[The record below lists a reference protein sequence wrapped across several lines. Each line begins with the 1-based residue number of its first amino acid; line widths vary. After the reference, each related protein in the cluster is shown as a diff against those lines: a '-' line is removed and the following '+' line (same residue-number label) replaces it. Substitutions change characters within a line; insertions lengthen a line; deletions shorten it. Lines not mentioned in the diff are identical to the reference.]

1 MEEEELD
8 ALNEKMQMQ
17 YDLGCFIKDELVP
30 NAVKYY
36 TGEAIEDEED
46 DYDDDEEVLE
56 GCVIFVFASADNDCR
71 TRMMANSTT
80 KMRMMRMRPLLHPKV
95 ARSKASRG

>member
-8 ALNEKMQMQ
+8 AINDKMQMH

-30 NAVKYY
+30 NAVKFY

-46 DYDDDEEVLE
+46 DYDDEDEEV
-56 GCVIFVFASADNDCR
+56 D
-71 TRMMANSTT
+71 
-80 KMRMMRMRPLLHPKV
+80 
-95 ARSKASRG
+95 